1 MKTTVGFLG
10 LGSMGGPMA
19 VNLVQ
24 AGFSVRVWNR
34 SPAKAARILG
44 ATACRTPREAA
55 EGTAFTITMLADDA
69 AVENVLI
76 GPDGLLAGLPPG
88 AVHIGMS
95 TISVAGTKK
104 LVDMHQRAGC
114 HYLAAPVFGRPEAAK
129 SRMLWIVPGGESRFI
144 DKADPIFKALGQ
156 GTFPQATAD
165 QAALAKLAGN
175 FLIGATIEAIGE
187 ALSLAE
193 KGGLDPEALLGM
205 LGGTLF
211 GSPVFKNYGA
221 RIARTEFVPPG
232 FTVTLARKDFRLV
245 QEAAADGKVPMPLAD
260 LVAARLTDAIRLGR
274 GEYDFAGFASV
285 IREQA
290 GLKERRGS

>member
-1 MKTTVGFLG
+1 MKMTVGFLG
-10 LGSMGGPMA
+10 LGAMGGPMA
-19 VNLVQ
+19 ANLVN
-24 AGFSVRVWNR
+24 AGFNVRVWNR
-34 SPAKAARILG
+34 SPAKASALLG
-44 ATACRTPREAA
+44 AVACRTPREAA
-55 EGTAFTITMLADDA
+55 EGSAFVITMLADDA
-69 AVENVLI
+69 SVEGVTV
-76 GPDGLLAGLPPG
+76 GADGILAGLAPG
-88 AVHIGMS
+88 ATHIGMS
-95 TISVAGTKK
+95 TVSVAATKK
-104 LVDMHQRAGC
+104 FVDMHLRSGC
-114 HYLAAPVFGRPEAAK
+114 HYLAAPVFGRPDAARA
-129 SRMLWIVPGGESRFI
+129 RMLWIVPGGEARHL

-156 GTFPQATAD
+156 GTFRQASAE

-187 ALSLAE
+187 ALALAE

-232 FTVTLARKDFRLV
+232 FTVTLARKDFRLI

-260 LVAARLTDAIRLGR
+260 LVASRLSDAIRLGR
-274 GEYDFAGFASV
+274 GDYDFAGLATV

-290 GLKERRGS
+290 GLKERRG